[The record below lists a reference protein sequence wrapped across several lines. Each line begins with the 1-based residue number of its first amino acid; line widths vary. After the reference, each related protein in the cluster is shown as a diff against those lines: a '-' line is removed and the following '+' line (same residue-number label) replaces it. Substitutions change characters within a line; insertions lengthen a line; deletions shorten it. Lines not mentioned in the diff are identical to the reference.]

1 MGSYELSASP
11 DLRSTT
17 FSPTDN
23 LREIQEL
30 PQNEDNIYVK
40 DQKQIKS
47 MNGEN
52 PSRVLL
58 EGFIRKYY
66 NL

>member
-47 MNGEN
+47 MNSH
-52 PSRVLL
+52 P
-58 EGFIRKYY
+58 I
-66 NL
+66 